1 MEKILTISVA
11 AYQVEAYIEKLL
23 YTVTAASCIDELEV
37 LICDDGGSDATLS
50 IAEKYAEK
58 YPSSVIPLHK
68 ENGGYGSVLN
78 LTVPM
83 AKGKYF
89 KTLDGDDWVLTKG
102 LETLVE
108 ALKSTDADWV
118 LTKAERVYE
127 DGSRAGTPARW
138 SRYEGEYP
146 VEEIAEEK
154 ALFWHVNTA
163 FRTDVLQKAFRPLP
177 EHSLYTD
184 ILYMAWPLPYVRS
197 VLILPE
203 TVYCYRD
210 GRPGQSVSN
219 ASKRKHW
226 KEQVSAVR
234 KVIAYYTEKNGDRLP
249 PMVRTRFYVS
259 YKWLIL
265 TFLLLPPSLKN
276 LRRIVAEEK
285 KAQRDYPG
293 FYEMGAYESGKIR
306 LLRKSGYLAYWP
318 LAVYES
324 LRLAIEKK

>member
-1 MEKILTISVA
+1 
-11 AYQVEAYIEKLL
+11 
-23 YTVTAASCIDELEV
+23 
-37 LICDDGGSDATLS
+37 
-50 IAEKYAEK
+50 
-58 YPSSVIPLHK
+58 
-68 ENGGYGSVLN
+68 
-78 LTVPM
+78 
-83 AKGKYF
+83 
-89 KTLDGDDWVLTKG
+89 
-102 LETLVE
+102 
-108 ALKSTDADWV
+108 
-118 LTKAERVYE
+118 
-127 DGSRAGTPARW
+127 
-138 SRYEGEYP
+138 
-146 VEEIAEEK
+146 
-154 ALFWHVNTA
+154 
-163 FRTDVLQKAFRPLP
+163 
-177 EHSLYTD
+177 
-184 ILYMAWPLPYVRS
+184 MAWPLPYVRS